1 MNHLFLADGL
11 TSAEL
16 ELHVNTAHKELLSP
30 GSKQQHQRGGSCGQ
44 QENEAA
50 NPPGHCPF
58 TDSDSG
64 EEEEDRR
71 GRVDRS
77 RSPGAGGQS
86 RVDRSRSP
94 GAGGPGGHIT
104 RTRNTSFHT
113 DAELTRLETETPD
126 LRPGTGN
133 VVRAEACPVCGQ
145 EVQPNAALISHVET
159 HFTDKKAAQA
169 DEARQFAALQAEYGM
184 DDVGSYT
191 TQGRAVL
198 QRAVRAGQLSVL
210 EYHEQTAVLAQESH
224 RSSRDDGGGRTENIT
239 ALLEGRGTALAAP
252 TDHFS
257 SGWGDRGWGCGYRNL
272 QMVLSCLVRQPGPRA
287 ALASRLG
294 PGMPSI
300 ASLQAAIEAAWRE
313 GFDQA
318 GRQQLGGRLLNTRKW
333 IGATEVWAL
342 LSYCGLQVEIV
353 DFHRSTGPG
362 GTHPLLFR
370 WAENW
375 FRVAGRAP
383 LFLQHQGHSRTVA
396 GVEGGAQPTL
406 LVLDPSHRPASLLAT
421 PARLVRKTLA
431 GMKHMQYQV
440 VAVRG
445 LLQSHAGT
453 RKEVISTRQP
463 PN

>member
-1 MNHLFLADGL
+1 MHHIFIPGGL

-30 GSKQQHQRGGSCGQ
+30 GSKQQQHQRGGSCGR
-44 QENEAA
+44 QENGAAA

-58 TDSDSG
+58 TDSESG
-64 EEEEDRR
+64 EEEEEQEDKDK
-71 GRVDRS
+71 VDRS
-77 RSPGAGGQS
+77 RSSGAGGQS
-86 RVDRSRSP
+86 PRN
-94 GAGGPGGHIT
+94 
-104 RTRNTSFHT
+104 RNTSFHINT
-113 DAELTRLETETPD
+113 ELTRSETETSEF
-126 LRPGTGN
+126 RPGTGN
-133 VVRAEACPVCGQ
+133 EACPVCGQ
-145 EVQPNAALISHVET
+145 EVQPAAALISHVET
-159 HFTDKKAAQA
+159 HFTDK
-169 DEARQFAALQAEYGM
+169 EAEESRQFAALQAEYGM
-184 DDVGSYT
+184 DDDGSYT
-191 TQGRAVL
+191 TQGRAGL
-198 QRAVRAGQLSVL
+198 ERAVRAGQLSVP
-210 EYHEQTAVLAQESH
+210 EYHEQTAVLAQQSH

-239 ALLEGRGTALAAP
+239 ALLVGRGTALLAAP
-252 TDHFS
+252 TDHFT

-300 ASLQAAIEAAWRE
+300 PSLQAAIEAAWRD

-318 GRQQLGGRLLNTRKW
+318 GREQLGGRLLNTRKW
-333 IGATEVWAL
+333 IGSTEVWAL

-375 FRVAGRAP
+375 FSVAGRAP

-396 GVEGGAQPTL
+396 GVEGGAHPTL
-406 LVLDPSHRPASLLAT
+406 LVLDPSHRPASLLNT

-431 GMKHMQYQV
+431 AMKHIQYQV

-445 LLQSHAGT
+445 LLQPHTGT